1 MRHSKTIPVFIALL
15 ALSLA
20 LMGCNLL
27 GPAVQVLTPTP
38 QPHVIEK
45 IIVATPTPLVEE
57 VVPIAPAPTVATTV
71 INIAPGADLET
82 QILKAV
88 YEKVNPSVVYIEN
101 LTSLANRLSSDLPSD
116 LILPES
122 QASGFV
128 WDLQGHI
135 VTSNHV
141 VTGADKLEVTFA
153 DGIVLPA
160 EVVGTDPDSDLAVI
174 KVDPRLASLAP
185 VEQGDIKEVQVG
197 QRAIAIG
204 NPFGLVGTMTSGIV
218 SAIGRSIP
226 SDPNSRLSFNIP
238 EVIQTDAAIN
248 PGNSGG
254 PLLNDRG
261 QVIGVNAQIRSQAGS
276 NSGVGFAI
284 PINIVQRVVP
294 ALITDGRYRHAYL
307 GISGRTYSPAWADA
321 LGFPQDARGA
331 YVMTVTSDG
340 PAEQAGVRPASQDTD
355 VLLGVDTSGPVYL
368 QSGGDLIVA
377 IDNQPVISFDD
388 LLVYLESYKSP
399 GDQVKL
405 IVLRAGGEQ
414 VVLTV
419 KLSERP
425 SRVQ

>member
-1 MRHSKTIPVFIALL
+1 V
-15 ALSLA
+15 
-20 LMGCNLL
+20 
-27 GPAVQVLTPTP
+27 
-38 QPHVIEK
+38 
-45 IIVATPTPLVEE
+45 
-57 VVPIAPAPTVATTV
+57 
-71 INIAPGADLET
+71 
-82 QILKAV
+82 
-88 YEKVNPSVVYIEN
+88 
-101 LTSLANRLSSDLPSD
+101 
-116 LILPES
+116 
-122 QASGFV
+122 
-128 WDLQGHI
+128 
-135 VTSNHV
+135 
-141 VTGADKLEVTFA
+141 
-153 DGIVLPA
+153 
-160 EVVGTDPDSDLAVI
+160 
-174 KVDPRLASLAP
+174 P

-226 SDPNSRLSFNIP
+226 SDPSSRLSFNIP